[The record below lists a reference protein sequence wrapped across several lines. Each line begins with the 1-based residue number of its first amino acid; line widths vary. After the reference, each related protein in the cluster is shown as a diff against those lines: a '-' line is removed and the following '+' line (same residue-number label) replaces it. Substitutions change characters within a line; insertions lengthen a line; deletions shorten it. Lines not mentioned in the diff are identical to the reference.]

1 MNRFRKAIVEGNVDA
16 LAALLPSP
24 YINTY
29 VLLHFSHFNTSSHF
43 FCCTSV
49 SGLFFLVYFIYII
62 FNFITIG
69 GEENI
74 LKCF

>member
-29 VLLHFSHFNTSSHF
+29 VCITSLFSFSTQVLIFFELVCQAFFSSLFHLYYIQLHYKR
-43 FCCTSV
+43 
-49 SGLFFLVYFIYII
+49 G
-62 FNFITIG
+62 
-69 GEENI
+69 
-74 LKCF
+74 